1 VDRHLSRGQMHRPR
15 GVTSHLPAAV
25 RLMAAFVLSIG
36 ALAAAGPT
44 AAADELQM
52 EATPLLGGHVRP
64 GAWAA
69 VRVDISNDGPDITGE
84 LRVRSTQQGRS
95 IYAVEADLPSGAR
108 KQFIVYGQPPI
119 FASKLVVELVHGDS
133 VIAARDVSVRTRDG
147 SVQMVGVVA
156 ERPEAIQRDIE
167 DALRNRNMGSPVV
180 ALLRPEDLPSRVE
193 AWSAL
198 DRLIWQDVDTARLSA
213 DQLTALELWV
223 TAGGQLAIV
232 GGTTGP
238 DTLRALPPELLP
250 FVPERTV
257 DVEPV
262 DLADLLGRLPQGA
275 ARLPALAGTLRDGA
289 VLGRSG
295 ELVYAASMSR
305 GQGTVS
311 VVGIDPAAGWLAR
324 TDAASSLWR
333 RLMPTRPG
341 HMTSPF
347 FLPDESSIFTN
358 ALYNLPAVA
367 LPPIEQ
373 LFVLLLAYIA
383 LIGPVNYL
391 ILRRLDRRE
400 WAWLTMPLLVA
411 VFAVGSYGLGAALKG
426 SDVIVNEVA
435 IVRAGADS
443 TRGLGQVYVG
453 VYSPS
458 RRTFD
463 LRVPGGA
470 LLAGPTSGNP
480 LGQGEQPIDAL
491 LGESTSR
498 LRNFEVGFGVIRGF
512 RADTAVD
519 APAVRASLRL
529 VRGQVVGTVTNASDT
544 DLEHVAVVFANSV
557 ATLPTLSA
565 GQTSEIN
572 VRPMSGSW
580 YTLSER
586 MFGTSFSRDQAV
598 QRKINTR
605 RAVVDQ
611 VTGYGPSVL
620 GTSPDVP
627 LLLAWREGVPV
638 DVEIAGERPNR
649 VGDSLFVIPLGI
661 AYDREALFEGEL
673 LVRTMVDQGAE
684 QGWGERDSYSLD
696 RGTMVLE
703 VRPAG
708 LSGAFRAGSVEIG
721 VSQGGF
727 INLRGNGELIAPL
740 PDSQQPPQD
749 DPLGSEPAGKG
760 DGGAGDGGG
769 GAAGD
774 DGGGIGFDDPIGP
787 EPWPIDQL
795 PAVQAWD
802 HRAAAWYELPA
813 FLEGRGYRLAEP
825 ERWVDESGRLLLRFV
840 NRGKQGEVRWFQLG
854 ARMEG
859 VIE

>member
-1 VDRHLSRGQMHRPR
+1 MHPSRGI
-15 GVTSHLPAAV
+15 TSHMPAVA
-25 RLMAAFVLSIG
+25 RLMAALVIGFG
-36 ALAAAGPT
+36 ALAGAVPA
-44 AAADELQM
+44 AAADELRI
-52 EATPLLGGHVRP
+52 EATALLGGNVRP

-69 VRVDISNDGPDITGE
+69 VRVDISNDGPDMTGE
-84 LRVRSTQQGRS
+84 LRIRSTQQGRS

-108 KQFIVYGQPPI
+108 KQFVLYGQTPI
-119 FASKLVVELVHGDS
+119 FASKLIIELVRGDTS
-133 VIAARDVSVRTRDG
+133 VATHEVTIRSRDPSLPL
-147 SVQMVGVVA
+147 VGLIA

-167 DALRNRNMGSPVV
+167 DALRSPNTGQAVV
-180 ALLRPEDLPSRVE
+180 ALLKPEDLPPRVE
-193 AWSAL
+193 AWAAL
-198 DRLIWQDVDTARLSA
+198 DRLVWQDVDTARLSA
-213 DQLTALELWV
+213 DQLNALELWV
-223 TAGGQLAIV
+223 AAGGQLAIV

-238 DTLRALPPELLP
+238 DSLRALPAELLP

-257 DVEPV
+257 DVQPA
-262 DLADLLGRLPQGA
+262 DLVDLLGRLPQA
-275 ARLPALAGTLRDGA
+275 AGGLPGLAGTLREGA

-295 ELVYAASMSR
+295 ELVYAASMGR
-305 GQGTVS
+305 GQGSVS
-311 VVGIDPAAGWLAR
+311 IVGIDPGTAWLAR
-324 TDAASSLWR
+324 TDTASSLWR
-333 RLMPTRPG
+333 RLLPARAG
-341 HMTSPF
+341 GSTSPF
-347 FLPDESSIFTN
+347 FLPDESSIFAN

-391 ILRRLDRRE
+391 VLRRLDRRE
-400 WAWLTMPLLVA
+400 WAWLTMPLLVG

-435 IVRAGADS
+435 IVRAASNS
-443 TRGLGQVYVG
+443 TQGLGQVYVG

-470 LLAGPTSGNP
+470 LLAGPSSTGP

-491 LGESTSR
+491 LGDNSSR

-519 APAVRASLRL
+519 APAVLASLRL
-529 VRGQVVGTVTNASDT
+529 VRGEVVGTVTNASET

-557 ATLPTLSA
+557 ATLPALAA
-565 GQTSEIN
+565 GQTSEIS
-572 VRPMSGSW
+572 VRPLGNSW
-580 YTLSER
+580 YSLSER
-586 MFGTSFSRDQAV
+586 MFGTSFSRDQDV

-611 VTGYGPSVL
+611 VTGHGPTVL
-620 GTSPDVP
+620 GASPDVP

-638 DVEIAGERPNR
+638 DVEIAGERPNY

-661 AYDREALFEGEL
+661 SYDREALFQGEL
-673 LVRTMVDQGAE
+673 LVRTLVDQGAE

-696 RGTMVLE
+696 RGTMTLE

-708 LSGAFRAGSVEIG
+708 LSGAFRAGSVELA

-727 INLRGNGELIAPL
+727 LNLHGNGDLIAPL

-749 DPLGSEPAGKG
+749 DPLGAEPTGKG
-760 DGGAGDGGG
+760 DGNTGGG
-769 GAAGD
+769 GAVGD
-774 DGGGIGFDDPIGP
+774 DGGIDFDDPIGP
-787 EPWPIDQL
+787 EPWPMGGL
-795 PAVQAWD
+795 PAVQVWD
-802 HRAAAWYELPA
+802 HGAAAWFELPA
-813 FLEGRGYRLAEP
+813 FDEGRGIRLSEP
-825 ERWVDESGRLLLRFV
+825 QRWVDDGGRLLLRFV
-840 NRGKQGEVRWFQLG
+840 NRSQRGDVRWFQVT

-859 VIE
+859 TIE